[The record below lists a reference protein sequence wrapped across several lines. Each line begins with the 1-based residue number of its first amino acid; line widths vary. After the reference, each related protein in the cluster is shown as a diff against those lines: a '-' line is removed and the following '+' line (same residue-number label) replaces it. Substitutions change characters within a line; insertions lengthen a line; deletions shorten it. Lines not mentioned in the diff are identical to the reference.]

1 MVGVR
6 EAKENQRE
14 ILMVQ
19 NTHYFRDDEWKQLRY
34 TLLVEI
40 IMFLNY

>member
-6 EAKENQRE
+6 EAIENQRE
-14 ILMVQ
+14 ILMAL
-19 NTHYFRDDEWKQLRY
+19 NTHYFRDDEWKQLQY